1 MTKTAAKRPKATDP
15 PTENLL
21 KAAPFVNAVG
31 TGAPAGG
38 REIIDGGLLGESG
51 VDGSGGEFTEE
62 SGDGAE
68 GFGVCGGVGGVLV
81 GDGADADMGG
91 FETGAETGGVI
102 NGGDR
107 AGEGDGEDVGDC
119 AVAETTRNSMKV
131 KRAMVEFA
139 IFGYGLET
147 RTMMF

>member
-21 KAAPFVNAVG
+21 KLAPFVNAVG
-31 TGAPAGG
+31 TGAPAGC
-38 REIIDGGLLGESG
+38 REIVDGGLLGESG

-68 GFGVCGGVGGVLV
+68 GFGVGVDGGGGVLV
-81 GDGADADMGG
+81 GDGAAADVGG

-107 AGEGDGEDVGDC
+107 VGEGDGEDVGDC

-139 IFGYGLET
+139 IFGYGDT
-147 RTMMF
+147 YDDV